1 MLEFSPTKVLK
12 FFRLRKYFQRK
23 KHNICSIQRFSVPLQ
38 LIMAGIYIHIPFCK
52 SRCKYCDFFSTTHME
67 KREQYVEALL
77 CEWKDRQHELL
88 EPIRTLYIGGGTPS
102 TLDID
107 SLQLIVDSL
116 QVNTVEEITLEVN
129 PGDVTKEKAT
139 AWRKIGINRLSMGVQ
154 SFNDALLQL
163 VGRRHTA
170 QEAREAVAIAQAAG
184 FDNISIDLMYALPS
198 QTMVQWQNDVEE
210 ALQLGVQHI
219 SSYGLIYE
227 EGTALTTL
235 LEHGVIEAVDEDTE
249 MQMYDYL
256 VERLT
261 ANGYVHYEVSNF
273 ALPGRESKHNSS
285 YWNDTPYLGLGAG
298 AHSYDGNTRTWNVSD
313 LDEYIQQAINHRLQ
327 PEKEEL
333 TAEARHMERVMLG
346 LRTNQGVA
354 VEDIN
359 MAKAEVHLQQGWL
372 RQEGNRVIATTQG
385 FHVLNRIIEDLV

>member
-1 MLEFSPTKVLK
+1 M
-12 FFRLRKYFQRK
+12 
-23 KHNICSIQRFSVPLQ
+23 Q

-52 SRCKYCDFFSTTHME
+52 SRCKYCDFFSTTHLE
-67 KREQYVEALL
+67 KRSQYVEALL
-77 CEWKDRQHELL
+77 CEWQDRRNELRD
-88 EPIRTLYIGGGTPS
+88 PTRTLYIGGGTPS

-129 PGDVTKEKAT
+129 PGDVTEEKAA
-139 AWRKIGINRLSMGVQ
+139 AWRKMGINRLSMGIQ
-154 SFNDALLQL
+154 TFDDTLLQL
-163 VGRRHTA
+163 IGRRHTA
-170 QEAREAVAIAQAAG
+170 QEARNAVAIAQAAG

-273 ALPGRESKHNSS
+273 SLPGRQSQHNSS
-285 YWNDTPYLGLGAG
+285 YWNNTPYLGLGAG

-333 TAEARHMERVMLG
+333 TDEDKHTERVMLG
-346 LRTNQGVA
+346 LRTNKGVA
-354 VEDIN
+354 IEDID
-359 MAKAEVHLQQGWL
+359 MSKAEVYLQQGWL
-372 RQEGNRVIATTQG
+372 RQEGERVIATTQG

>member
-1 MLEFSPTKVLK
+1 M
-12 FFRLRKYFQRK
+12 
-23 KHNICSIQRFSVPLQ
+23 
-38 LIMAGIYIHIPFCK
+38 GIYIHIPFCK
-52 SRCKYCDFFSTTHME
+52 SRCKYCDFFSTTHLE
-67 KREQYVEALL
+67 KRSQYVEALL
-77 CEWKDRQHELL
+77 CEWQDRKHELHN
-88 EPIRTLYIGGGTPS
+88 PIRTLYIGGGTPS

-129 PGDVTKEKAT
+129 PGDVTEEKAA
-139 AWRKIGINRLSMGVQ
+139 AWRKMGINRLSMGIQ
-154 SFNDALLQL
+154 TFDDTLLQL

-170 QEAREAVAIAQAAG
+170 QEARKAVAIAQAAG

-198 QTMVQWQNDVEE
+198 QTMEQWQNDVSI

-219 SSYGLIYE
+219 STDGLIYE
-227 EGTALTTL
+227 EGTHLTNL
-235 LEHGVIEAVDEDTE
+235 LEQGIIEAVDEDTE
-249 MQMYDYL
+249 LQMYDYL
-256 VERLT
+256 VEELT

-333 TAEARHMERVMLG
+333 TDEDKHTERVMLG
-346 LRTNQGVA
+346 LRTNQGVS